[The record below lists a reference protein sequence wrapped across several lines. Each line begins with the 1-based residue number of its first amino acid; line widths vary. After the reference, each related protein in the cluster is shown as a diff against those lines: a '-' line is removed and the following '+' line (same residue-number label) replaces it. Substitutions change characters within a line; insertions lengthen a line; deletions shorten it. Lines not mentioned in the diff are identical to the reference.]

1 MKIITE
7 IKQVETKFL
16 LIDQMA
22 FKYYLGAE
30 LDNFMEAK
38 AAKGETTISKKDID
52 HLYFDILERLEP
64 YAKKMNQL
72 IDQMKD

>member
-7 IKQVETKFL
+7 IKQIESKFL

-30 LDNFMEAK
+30 LDNFMDAK

-64 YAKKMNQL
+64 YTQKMNE
-72 IDQMKD
+72 IIEKMK